1 LEDFTSAIAAST
13 FHATANLTNKANTG
27 QGATKSSKKR
37 VSMMIEREF
46 YPETAVDK
54 ATKSPPPTARDV
66 VVSPH
71 PACCFLF
78 SAFLEFNG

>member
-46 YPETAVDK
+46 YP
-54 ATKSPPPTARDV
+54 
-66 VVSPH
+66 
-71 PACCFLF
+71 
-78 SAFLEFNG
+78 